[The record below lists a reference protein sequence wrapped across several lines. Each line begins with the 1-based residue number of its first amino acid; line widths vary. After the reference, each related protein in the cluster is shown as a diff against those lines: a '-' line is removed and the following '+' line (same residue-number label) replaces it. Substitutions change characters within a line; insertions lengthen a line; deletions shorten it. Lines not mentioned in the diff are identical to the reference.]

1 MQGRANK
8 FVCFVFLVAC
18 FSHDD
23 TLKESSAARVSSMR
37 SQDRKPVY
45 RPELKSCGQL
55 TVERDVQ
62 EEDDVG
68 CTTAKI
74 AQGGCRNG
82 CAAQRCCYIRY
93 DA

>member
-1 MQGRANK
+1 MMIPR
-8 FVCFVFLVAC
+8 
-18 FSHDD
+18 
-23 TLKESSAARVSSMR
+23 AARVSSMR

-68 CTTAKI
+68 QHHVTLHSCEI
-74 AQGGCRNG
+74 GGLQERLC
-82 CAAQRCCYIRY
+82 CAAVLLHTV
-93 DA
+93 